1 VTGSAGIAFAS
12 RKSTTTVDENGG
24 SAVEQHPDVLQLGMA
39 IEYSLPYLQSFVKD
53 VGLGAPFNRLIPI
66 VEFSYEKPINRGA
79 SGFTGFV
86 NPGVIW
92 AGRHAQFA
100 LEAII
105 PANSRTG
112 GGKGF
117 LFQVHF
123 FIDDLFPH
131 SLGKPIF

>member
-1 VTGSAGIAFAS
+1 M
-12 RKSTTTVDENGG
+12 
-24 SAVEQHPDVLQLGMA
+24 LQLGLA

-53 VGLGAPFNRLIPI
+53 VGLGAPFNRMIPI

-92 AGRHAQFA
+92 AGRYAQFA

-112 GGKGF
+112 GGKGV

-131 SLGKPIF
+131 SFGKPIF